1 EIKEF
6 AVDALND
13 GITIGFDDP
22 RGQKRLK
29 KPSAIPQDLS
39 HGYSYVPS
47 RMKITTLMA
56 YIEESPNDRCLIFT
70 ASKRGTNRLYQSL
83 RKRNFK
89 ATSLHEKLS
98 DEKYA
103 QRFSNFTNGDVQFL
117 LVADISAAELDVR
130 NIKQVIN
137 YDVPNNADEYR
148 YRAALIDPTKTTTL
162 VSLVSKQD
170 RGDINKLEGELGQA
184 PKELALPDKVK
195 QKLKE
200 RKKKKQKK
208 QTKKKR
214 GRNKTQDHS
223 RKKKNKDMELP
234 RPSYDKLSG
243 GKKGSH
249 KEDKKTGVIGMLKK
263 LFS

>member
-1 EIKEF
+1 NKLVSLNLMSKVKDILKRVLNDHQTLIYTDELTDEIKEF

-13 GITIGFDDP
+13 GITIGFDVP
-22 RGQKRLK
+22 RGQKLLK

-39 HGYSYVPS
+39 HGYIYVPS

-70 ASKRGTNRLYQSL
+70 ASKRGTDRLYKSL

-130 NIKQVIN
+130 NIK
-137 YDVPNNADEYR
+137 
-148 YRAALIDPTKTTTL
+148 
-162 VSLVSKQD
+162 
-170 RGDINKLEGELGQA
+170 
-184 PKELALPDKVK
+184 
-195 QKLKE
+195 
-200 RKKKKQKK
+200 
-208 QTKKKR
+208 
-214 GRNKTQDHS
+214 
-223 RKKKNKDMELP
+223 
-234 RPSYDKLSG
+234 
-243 GKKGSH
+243 
-249 KEDKKTGVIGMLKK
+249 
-263 LFS
+263 